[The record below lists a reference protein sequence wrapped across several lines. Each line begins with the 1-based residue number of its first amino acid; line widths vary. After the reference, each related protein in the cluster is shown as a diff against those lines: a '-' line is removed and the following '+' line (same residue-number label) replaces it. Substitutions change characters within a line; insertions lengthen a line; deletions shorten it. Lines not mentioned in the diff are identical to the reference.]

1 MTWFKTSEQPTA
13 LTPEQEN
20 AFLKAQLKERDDR
33 LKIVENQRECL
44 IRLINQ
50 ILLPPK
56 KSIA

>member
-1 MTWFKTSEQPTA
+1 MKWFATSDQPTV

-20 AFLKAQLKERDDR
+20 AFLKAQINERDER
-33 LKIVENQRECL
+33 IRIIENQRECL

-56 KSIA
+56 KP